1 MLNFPVN
8 TSKTFTDL
16 GLTDQR
22 FQGSHL
28 TYIKFNFA
36 KHLHEENHLRRF
48 PVATEQIHFIDIYQQ
63 YLNNVEICKLF
74 LADSQHNSIPLRPLQ
89 ESLDFISFT
98 GQNLQDSNENGKCLI
113 NFFGHSHH
121 NYNGLYPSV
130 DGQEFRIEV
139 CDVVVK
145 IQAPPQL
152 TFKQVLKASAKR
164 RRGEVE

>member
-1 MLNFPVN
+1 MLSFPIN

-22 FQGSHL
+22 FQGRHL

-36 KHLHEENHLRRF
+36 KHPHEENHLRRF
-48 PVATEQIHFIDIYQQ
+48 PVATEQNHFIDIYQQ

-74 LADSQHNSIPLRPLQ
+74 LADSQYNTIPLRPLQ
-89 ESLDFISFT
+89 ESLDFITFT

-113 NFFGHSHH
+113 NIFGHSHH

-139 CDVVVK
+139 CEIVVK

-152 TFKQVLKASAKR
+152 TIKQVLKASAKR
-164 RRGEVE
+164 RRSEVE